1 MFFTALQAV
10 KNRILSA
17 TLTSHA
23 LIVELY
29 RLTTKSNSDICEGQL
44 MEGGFAKAGVISG
57 QFCQVSK
64 NNFLPFSQNE
74 DVVSPPLKA

>member
-1 MFFTALQAV
+1 
-10 KNRILSA
+10 
-17 TLTSHA
+17 
-23 LIVELY
+23 
-29 RLTTKSNSDICEGQL
+29 

-64 NNFLPFSQNE
+64 NVFLPFSQNE